1 MNRYDPSDMTGRLY
15 DNRDRRTNRRQPDF
29 TGKVRIRG
37 ELLRVAGWFNAPSEY
52 CDVKTV
58 SLRFDEEK
66 KAEQADKAR
75 NERDLAKAAKA
86 REQVSFDFL
95 HEEENKNG

>member
-1 MNRYDPSDMTGRLY
+1 MTGRLY

-37 ELLRVAGWFNAPSEY
+37 ELLRVAGWFNAPSEF

-66 KAEQADKAR
+66 QAEQAEQAR
-75 NERDLAKAAKA
+75 NARDLAKAAEG
-86 REQVSFDFL
+86 REQVSFEFL
-95 HEEENKNG
+95 YEEGKTNER